1 MSDYVYK
8 KAVRLPIPA
17 QLYNSNYE
25 NINDYPNANE
35 KCSLGYIGELQCFE
49 VNSTDE
55 GYYYID
61 YVIESRYGEYCGDY
75 GFAFELNREERYKYA
90 AEFDKLNIEYNKND
104 LVGIIQC
111 YYNGYE
117 PPDIYEIKGFDE
129 L

>member
-8 KAVRLPIPA
+8 KAGRLPIAECPYSLDA
-17 QLYNSNYE
+17 FE
-25 NINDYPNANE
+25 DYLNKRSKE
-35 KCSLGYIGELQCFE
+35 SYKFDLMRTE
-49 VNSTDE
+49 TR
-55 GYYYID
+55 YYID
-61 YVIESRYGEYCGDY
+61 YVIESRYGEDCSDY

-117 PPDIYEIKGFDE
+117 PPDIYEVKGFDE